1 MSAVVDAEV
10 LTEVWRSVLRD
21 PAVDAGDSFLDSG
34 GSSLTAVRLKV
45 QIAKV
50 CGLDVDIVMLVENP
64 SPEALYLALEAEAGA
79 T

>member
-21 PAVDAGDSFLDSG
+21 PAVDAGDSFLDLG

-64 SPEALYLALEAEAGA
+64 SPEALYLALEAEAGS

>member
-1 MSAVVDAEV
+1 MSAVVDADV

-21 PAVDAGDSFLDSG
+21 PDVDGGTSFLEAG

-45 QIAKV
+45 QLEKV

-64 SPEALYLALEAEAGA
+64 SPEALCLALEAEAGPA
-79 T
+79 